1 MALTEAI
8 RNSMVLQTSP
18 VLENLSHQ
26 VRQLSEIMNPYQ
38 QMMNNI
44 QESLRLITEG
54 LISSRNFDSKTYE
67 NEKEEIKNDNLLLYT
82 YFIIFLLA

>member
-1 MALTEAI
+1 
-8 RNSMVLQTSP
+8 MVLQTSP